1 MLGLSKRFFVFSG
14 IATITMVALFV
25 VKTLMMIEW
34 LPCNGYVEWYEYS
47 SIILFLPLFFMI
59 ARELLINQRENIM
72 RRKALQSILDES
84 CLVSQTDKH
93 GKITDVNNKFCEV
106 SGYKR
111 QELLG
116 KDHNVL
122 NSGTHPSS
130 MWAEM
135 YEATVRYKTIWHDI
149 VTNKSKS
156 GQLYIV
162 DTYIMATFNTNGK
175 HDGFLSVR
183 QDITELMSSLRE
195 VDRKN
200 AYLEHAAKI
209 LRHDMHSGINT
220 YLPRGIKSL
229 ERRLEKVQA
238 SIDPRNIYKDWG
250 QLDAPM
256 RMLSEGLAHAQRVYN
271 GVKEFTNLVKKDAV
285 MDKQPY
291 NLQYILN
298 NHLKGTSYK
307 SSVIVQDL
315 GTEEVNESLFCTA
328 VDNLIRNGLRYNDS
342 ETKLVKVYRDCDYL
356 IVEDNGRGM
365 TQEQFEEMS
374 KPYARGENNKE
385 SGSGLGLNICVAIM
399 TEHGFKVTSEK
410 IETGTKLKI
419 EMS

>member
-1 MLGLSKRFFVFSG
+1 MLGLSKRFFVCAG
-14 IATITMVALFV
+14 IAVLIMLSFFI
-25 VKTLMMIEW
+25 VKTLVIIDW
-34 LPCNGYVEWYEYS
+34 LPCNSYTEWYEYI
-47 SIILFLPLFFMI
+47 SILAFMPPFFL
-59 ARELLINQRENIM
+59 AGSELISNQRQNTL

-84 CLVSQTDKH
+84 CLVSQTDKQ
-93 GKITDVNNKFCEV
+93 GRIIDVNNKFCEV

-116 KDHNVL
+116 KDHRVL
-122 NSGTHPSS
+122 NSGIHPRS
-130 MWAEM
+130 MWTDM
-135 YEATVRYKTIWHDI
+135 YEATIKYKTIWHDI
-149 VTNKSKS
+149 VTNRNKD
-156 GQLYIV
+156 GGLYIV
-162 DTYIMATFNTNGK
+162 DTHIMATFEPDGK
-175 HDGFLSVR
+175 HSGFLSVR
-183 QDITELMSSLRE
+183 QDITELMNSLRE

-229 ERRLEKVQA
+229 ERRLEKLVCDKGQK
-238 SIDPRNIYKDWG
+238 NIE
-250 QLDAPM
+250 APM
-256 RMLSEGLAHAQRVYN
+256 KMLKEGLAHAQKVYN

-285 MDKQPY
+285 MDRQPHD
-291 NLQYILN
+291 LQQILMN
-298 NHLKGTSYK
+298 YLKGTSYK
-307 SSVIVQDL
+307 SSVVVEDL

-342 ETKLVKVYRDCDYL
+342 DTKLVKLYKDGDVL
-356 IVEDNGRGM
+356 VVEDNGRGM
-365 TQEQFEEMS
+365 GQEQFDEFS
-374 KPYARGENNKE
+374 KPYTRGENNKE

-410 IETGTKLKI
+410 IKTGTKLKI